1 MSRHVLPGA
10 PIEPHHWREV
20 TIHMK
25 PELSTDS
32 AHNAARRGGESG
44 IRVSARSRAGR
55 CALAPIFLL
64 GAVNGAAAQLTPS
77 AAQAFQGY
85 VADVEARL
93 VRQHAQTKTYLAT
106 LDVGSGQRNQSEGD
120 LMPGEVRTE
129 PVNGGTRQLD
139 AALLH
144 HWRGVA
150 FIPGGTAKDMVAL
163 LRGRLP
169 GHSAPEIVSSRVL
182 ADDGGTATLAVRF
195 QKQVVI
201 AIVID
206 AEYKVEAKLT
216 GDGRGYGISRGT
228 HFWKVDDP
236 GTKHERRRPEGDDD
250 GFLWRLNS
258 YWSFVQAREGLE
270 IECEAV
276 SLTRDVPRGLGWL
289 ISPIV
294 ANLPRELLESTMTTT
309 RNALAEIAAAEGSR

>member
-1 MSRHVLPGA
+1 
-10 PIEPHHWREV
+10 
-20 TIHMK
+20 MK
-25 PELSTDS
+25 HEL
-32 AHNAARRGGESG
+32 AA
-44 IRVSARSRAGR
+44 
-55 CALAPIFLL
+55 IFLL
-64 GAVNGAAAQLTPS
+64 AGVNCAAAQLTAS
-77 AAQAFQGY
+77 AQQAFQGY
-85 VADVEARL
+85 VADVEARF
-93 VRQHAQTKTYLAT
+93 VRAHAQAKPYLRNPALTGGAEVVT
-106 LDVGSGQRNQSEGD
+106 LDVRSGGPNE

-139 AALLH
+139 GALLH
-144 HWRGVA
+144 HWRGA
-150 FIPGGTAKDMVAL
+150 AIIAGARAQDMVAL

-169 GHSAPEIVSSRVL
+169 GHSAPEIAWSRVL
-182 ADDGGTATLAVRF
+182 ADDGATATLAVRF

-228 HFWKVDDP
+228 HFWQVDDP
-236 GTKHERRRPEGDDD
+236 GTEHERRRPEGHDD

-309 RNALAEIAAAEGSR
+309 RNALANIARAEGSR

>member
-1 MSRHVLPGA
+1 MQ
-10 PIEPHHWREV
+10 
-20 TIHMK
+20 
-25 PELSTDS
+25 PEL
-32 AHNAARRGGESG
+32 AA
-44 IRVSARSRAGR
+44 
-55 CALAPIFLL
+55 IFLL
-64 GAVNGAAAQLTPS
+64 AGVNCAAAQLTPS
-77 AAQAFQGY
+77 AQQAFQGY
-85 VADVEARL
+85 VADVEARFA
-93 VRQHAQTKTYLAT
+93 REHAQTKPYLRNPALT
-106 LDVGSGQRNQSEGD
+106 GGAELAALDVRSGERNQLEGD
-120 LMPGEVRTE
+120 PMPGEVRTE

-139 AALLH
+139 GALLH
-144 HWRGVA
+144 HWRGAA
-150 FIPGGTAKDMVAL
+150 FIPGATAKDMVAL

-169 GHSAPEIVSSRVL
+169 GHSAPEIVWSRVL
-182 ADDGGTATLAVRF
+182 ADDGKTASLAVRF

-228 HFWKVDDP
+228 HFWQVDDP
-236 GTKHERRRPEGDDD
+236 GTEHERRRPEGDDD

-258 YWSFVQAREGLE
+258 YWSFVQARQGLE

-289 ISPIV
+289 ITPIV

-309 RNALAEIAAAEGSR
+309 RNALAEIAAAERNR

>member
-1 MSRHVLPGA
+1 LTRDVLPGA

-25 PELSTDS
+25 QEL
-32 AHNAARRGGESG
+32 AA
-44 IRVSARSRAGR
+44 
-55 CALAPIFLL
+55 IFLM
-64 GAVNGAAAQLTPS
+64 GAVNCAAAQLTPS

-85 VADVEARL
+85 VAEVEARL
-93 VRQHAQTKTYLAT
+93 VRQHVQTQTYLAA
-106 LDVGSGQRNQSEGD
+106 LDVGSGQRNQSEGG

-139 AALLH
+139 GALLH

-150 FIPGGTAKDMVAL
+150 FIPAAAAKDMVAL

-169 GHSAPEIVSSRVL
+169 RHSAPEIVSSRVL

-216 GDGRGYGISRGT
+216 GDGRGYGISRGM
-228 HFWKVDDP
+228 HFWQVDDP
-236 GTKHERRRPEGDDD
+236 GTENERRRPEGDDD

-294 ANLPRELLESTMTTT
+294 ANLPRELLESTMTAT
-309 RNALAEIAAAEGSR
+309 RNALTEIAAAEGSR

>member
-1 MSRHVLPGA
+1 MRH
-10 PIEPHHWREV
+10 EP
-20 TIHMK
+20 
-25 PELSTDS
+25 SAGS

-44 IRVSARSRAGR
+44 IRASARFRAGR
-55 CALAPIFLL
+55 CALAAIFLMAA
-64 GAVNGAAAQLTPS
+64 GNGTAAQLTPS

-93 VRQHAQTKTYLAT
+93 VRQHAKTQHAQAKTYPAA
-106 LDVGSGQRNQSEGD
+106 LDGRSGGGNQWEGD

-139 AALLH
+139 GALLH
-144 HWRGVA
+144 HWRGMA
-150 FIPGGTAKDMVAL
+150 IIPGATAKDMVAL

-169 GHSAPEIVSSRVL
+169 GHSAPEIASSRVL
-182 ADDGGTATLAVRF
+182 ADDGETATLGVRF

-216 GDGRGYGISRGT
+216 GDGRGYGVSRGT
-228 HFWKVDDP
+228 HFWQVDDP
-236 GTKHERRRPEGDDD
+236 GTERERRRPEGDDD

-258 YWSFVQAREGLE
+258 YWSFVQAREGLD

-289 ISPIV
+289 LSPIV
-294 ANLPRELLESTMTTT
+294 ANLPRELLESTMTAT
-309 RNALAEIAAAEGSR
+309 RKALTEIAATEASR

>member
-1 MSRHVLPGA
+1 MCVLIPHVLPGA
-10 PIEPHHWREV
+10 PMPRHHGRQV

-25 PELSTDS
+25 NEVT
-32 AHNAARRGGESG
+32 A
-44 IRVSARSRAGR
+44 
-55 CALAPIFLL
+55 IFLL
-64 GAVNGAAAQLTPS
+64 LVVHCKATQLTSS
-77 AAQAFQGY
+77 AQQAFEAY
-85 VADVEARL
+85 VAAVEARFA
-93 VRQHAQTKTYLAT
+93 RETKPYPGNPALTGRPEVVALN
-106 LDVGSGQRNQSEGD
+106 VQPGGQNQWEGD
-120 LMPGEVRTE
+120 LMHGEVRTE
-129 PVNGGTRQLD
+129 PVNGGTRQFD
-139 AALLH
+139 GALLH
-144 HWRGVA
+144 HWRGAA
-150 FIPGGTAKDMVAL
+150 FIPGARAKDMVAL

-169 GHSAPEIVSSRVL
+169 RNSTLEIVSSRVL
-182 ADDGGTATLAVRF
+182 ADDGETATLAVRF

-228 HFWKVDDP
+228 HFWQVDNPATD
-236 GTKHERRRPEGDDD
+236 HERRRKEGDDD

-258 YWSFVQAREGLE
+258 YWGFVEAREGLE
-270 IECEAV
+270 IGCEAV

-309 RNALAEIAAAEGSR
+309 MNTLAKKAPSARAVTGGAEVRGGSR

>member
-1 MSRHVLPGA
+1 
-10 PIEPHHWREV
+10 
-20 TIHMK
+20 MK
-25 PELSTDS
+25 QEL
-32 AHNAARRGGESG
+32 AAM
-44 IRVSARSRAGR
+44 
-55 CALAPIFLL
+55 FLM
-64 GAVNGAAAQLTPS
+64 GAVNCAAAQLTPS

-85 VADVEARL
+85 VADLEARL
-93 VRQHAQTKTYLAT
+93 VRQHAQTKTYLAA
-106 LDVGSGQRNQSEGD
+106 LDVRSGGRSQWEGD

-139 AALLH
+139 GALLH
-144 HWRGVA
+144 HWRAVA
-150 FIPGGTAKDMVAL
+150 FIPGATAKDMVAL
-163 LRGRLP
+163 LRGGLP

-206 AEYKVEAKLT
+206 AEYKVEAKLAS
-216 GDGRGYGISRGT
+216 DGRGYGISRGM
-228 HFWKVDDP
+228 HFWQVDDA
-236 GTKHERRRPEGDDD
+236 GTEHERRRPEGDDD

-309 RNALAEIAAAEGSR
+309 RNALADARAEGSR